1 MLSALEPGS
10 RLAVAVFA
18 MARARERGLPY
29 YGNFA
34 DRERT
39 LLRVP
44 LQRFDARELERV
56 AKPARALRSANQ
68 WRSVD
73 GTAFRAARDY
83 GGCSERFGGCT
94 NVLRTGRDVEHR
106 PDARISTADWRS
118 KRAARRWRASSHR

>member
-1 MLSALEPGS
+1 MDPGPCG
-10 RLAVAVFA
+10 AMAVFA
-18 MARARERGLPY
+18 MARARERGRPY
-29 YGNFA
+29 LGNFA

-39 LLRVP
+39 LLRVRV
-44 LQRFDARELERV
+44 QRIEARELERV

-83 GGCSERFGGCT
+83 SGCSERFGGSLK
-94 NVLRTGRDVEHR
+94 VLRTGRDVEHR